1 MFNSKTH
8 FEQVPLEIVNKIVEE
23 QMLTHAA
30 NEPNQEIDKEAL
42 SEVPR
47 EVEERSVGLP
57 GAIARMKFS
66 NQS

>member
-23 QMLTHAA
+23 QMLTEAA
-30 NEPNQEIDKEAL
+30 KEPNQEIDKEAR

-47 EVEERSVGLP
+47 EAEERSVALP
-57 GAIARMKFS
+57 VTLARVGFS
-66 NQS
+66 N